1 MTIAVTPVS
10 GIPEVEAGD
19 DLAELIS
26 AALRDNGIELVD
38 GDVLVVSSKIVS
50 KALGLTADATDRDL
64 VVETQSEWVVA
75 ERRVPQPDG
84 PDKMARV
91 VKAVAGPVMAA
102 AGVDASNTG
111 RRDHLLL
118 LPHDPDAVCRSL
130 HARLVRAHAV
140 RHLGIVL
147 SDTAG
152 RAWRVGQTDFALGAH
167 GLLVADDLRGG
178 VDADG
183 RPLEVTTRAIADEVA
198 AAADLVK
205 GKTDAVPVAHVRGL
219 SAFVVADPD
228 DPQVPGAAS
237 LVRTG
242 RSDWFGLGRAEA
254 VRSALGVHPGSAL
267 ATRIGIPSALDESVA
282 VRSSRAVAVAIH
294 ALDGV
299 GVDLGVGLD
308 LGAGPLGERLV
319 VTAADP
325 FDTGLATARFLVA
338 AWGEWLEA
346 TVVERS
352 TFSVTIDVSDRSGTS

>member
-1 MTIAVTPVS
+1 MTLTITPVR
-10 GIPEVEAGD
+10 GIPEVEAGH
-19 DLAELIS
+19 DLAALIS
-26 AALRDNGIELVD
+26 EALRDNGIDLVD
-38 GDVLVVSSKIVS
+38 GDVLVVSSKIAS
-50 KALGLTADATDRDL
+50 KALGLVADSADRDL
-64 VVETQSEWVVA
+64 VVGTQTEWVVA
-75 ERRVPQPDG
+75 ERRTPQPGD
-84 PDKMARV
+84 PDRMARV
-91 VKAVAGPVMAA
+91 VKSAAGPVMAA

-130 HARLVRAHAV
+130 HARLVRAHAL
-140 RHLGIVL
+140 RHLGILL

-167 GLLVADDLRGG
+167 GFLVADDLRGG

-183 RPLEVTTRAIADEVA
+183 RPLEVTTRAIADELA

-205 GKTDAVPVAHVRGL
+205 GKTAAVPVAHVRGL
-219 SAFVVADPD
+219 AAFVVADPD
-228 DPQVPGAAS
+228 DPDVAGAAS

-254 VRSALGVHPGSAL
+254 IRSALGVFPGSAL
-267 ATRIGIPSALDESVA
+267 ATRIGIPSVLDESVA
-282 VRSSRAVAVAIH
+282 VRSARAVGVAIH

-299 GVDLGVGLD
+299 GVDLGPGV
-308 LGAGPLGERLV
+308 AGQRLV
-319 VTAADP
+319 VSATDL
-325 FDTGLATARFLVA
+325 FDLGLATARFVAA

-352 TFSVTIDVSDRSGTS
+352 AHSVTIDVSDRGVVPKGP